1 MLNNIDDQEYLHKY
15 ASAGNSAGK
24 EPTIEIKDQEQ
35 DHYQSEVNFVVKPLM
50 YSNYTGGVIME
61 DSGESATN
69 SVVDQNDIQTG
80 SVKTLRSSQHQMKT
94 PQKIN

>member
-1 MLNNIDDQEYLHKY
+1 LLNDIDDQEYLNKY
-15 ASAGNSAGK
+15 HSAGNNSAGK

-50 YSNYTGGVIME
+50 FSNYTGGVIME

-69 SVVDQNDIQTG
+69 SVVDQNEF
-80 SVKTLRSSQHQMKT
+80 
-94 PQKIN
+94 